1 MSANLPADNPGFL
14 RKTVLV
20 IDPDPAVS
28 AMLATVLTPVD
39 WRIQNAT
46 DNRAAFDMVESNA
59 FDLIITGEKT
69 SGREDV
75 ELLGNIRRIR
85 PHTRMIILTDTST
98 PADVIACIQE
108 RAFSY
113 FSKPISLDSLAEIV
127 RMATEGPCWDDGIEI
142 ESATPEWIRLVAR
155 CDIKTANR
163 LSQFFKEMSD
173 LPERER
179 TDAATAFREILLNAI
194 EHGGR
199 FDPNQYVEISYVRTQ
214 HMVGCRV
221 KDPGTGFSREELLH
235 AAIANPPDDPIRHFS
250 VRQAQNLRPGG
261 FGILMARNLV
271 DELLYSEKG
280 NEVLLVKY
288 LGRTTSLGDNSK

>member
-1 MSANLPADNPGFL
+1 MSTNLPANNSGFP

-20 IDPDPAVS
+20 IDPDPSVN
-28 AMLATVLTPVD
+28 AMLATVLAPVG
-39 WRIQNAT
+39 WAIQNAP
-46 DNRAAFDMVESNA
+46 DNRTALDLIGSRA
-59 FDLIITGEKT
+59 FDLIITGVKT

-75 ELLGNIRRIR
+75 ELLGNIRRVR

-98 PADVIACIQE
+98 SADVIACIRE

-127 RMATEGPCWDDGIEI
+127 RMAAEGPCWDDGIEI
-142 ESATPEWIRLVAR
+142 VSATPEWIRLVAR
-155 CDIKTANR
+155 CDIKTADR
-163 LSQFFKEMSD
+163 LLQFFKEMTD
-173 LPERER
+173 LPEREK
-179 TDAATAFREILLNAI
+179 TGAAFAFREILLNAI

-214 HMVGCRV
+214 HMVACRV
-221 KDPGTGFSREELLH
+221 KDPGTGFARDELPH
-235 AAIANPPDDPIRHFS
+235 AAISNPPDDPIRHFS
-250 VRQAQNLRPGG
+250 IRQAQNLRPGG

-288 LGRTTSLGDNSK
+288 LV